1 MLWIAA
7 AIIISYLIGSIP
19 TAYVFGRAR
28 GIDIRQHGSGNVG
41 ATNALRVLGKKTG
54 IIVLGIDILKG
65 LVPVIFLGN
74 ILSVKTLP
82 LMNDEQLRILI
93 ALMCIVGHNWTVFLN
108 FKGGKG
114 MATSLGVLI
123 GLATKVSGLGAALGI
138 AIGAWLVIFLA
149 IRIVSLASII
159 SALILPLAAFF
170 IKLSPLLIGTS
181 IVLCAFI
188 IIRHKANI
196 ARLVKGK
203 EPRLSFK
210 KK

>member
-1 MLWIAA
+1 MLWIAV

-138 AIGAWLVIFLA
+138 AMGAWLVIFFA